1 MSEEIAPPP
10 RKFTGWRIF
19 RLLFASAV
27 AVFIGFIGFGMWF
40 ANLMTFAPV
49 IGNEDASL
57 ILNVIMI
64 NMFAGPFVAG
74 GSLILGWILFFFRP
88 VMGIRTII
96 IPPILWG
103 TSIFAIFFISFAFF
117 DGAFDWSG
125 G

>member
-1 MSEEIAPPP
+1 MNEEIASPQ
-10 RKFTGWRIF
+10 RKFTGWRFF

-27 AVFIGFIGFGMWF
+27 AVFIGLIGFGMWF

-49 IGNEDASL
+49 MGDDDASL
-57 ILNVIMI
+57 ILNLVMI
-64 NMFAGPFVAG
+64 DMFAGPFVAA
-74 GSLILGWILFFFRP
+74 GSLILGWIVFFFRP
-88 VMGIRTII
+88 VVGIRIII

-103 TSIFAIFFISFAFF
+103 LSIFAIFFISFAFF